1 MDNVWNETR
10 MRSLARQLQALKG
23 LVRLRLVRH
32 LVQGELS
39 VSELAERLRLSQPL
53 VSWHLHQLELQGFV
67 RGERCGREVHYHLER
82 AAFAQLQENL
92 QKLLAEAPSHDV
104 KE

>member
-1 MDNVWNETR
+1 MESVWNEAR

-23 LVRLRLVRH
+23 LVRLRLVRY
-32 LVQGELS
+32 LVHEELS
-39 VSELAERLRLSQPL
+39 VSELADRLRLSQPL

-67 RGERCGREVHYHLER
+67 RAERCGREVHYHLER

-92 QKLLAEAPSHDV
+92 QKLLAEDPSHEI